1 MATISLSNSNLLLK
15 HGAWIHSVAISPDNT
30 RVMTGGGDGTIR
42 LWDLETAKEL
52 RRFNSRGRAK
62 APLKKVGFFLDGIRG
77 FASSWG
83 ETRYRTVHAT
93 WIFNLETG
101 EELQVF
107 AEDAPVLH
115 SALSPDNHYL
125 VACLGAGMVKLWD
138 TKSGVN
144 LLDLQNMHGAK
155 VAFVPDNDRFLMVT
169 PEQLSLWD
177 IQAGQPIYHH
187 SSDIPSRSS
196 LPPKYP
202 DDIACSSDGAYA
214 AVSRRGGIEVFEVDT
229 GKPIQV
235 LYTKKVPIR
244 SIVFLRGTHYLV
256 GVGEDRIIYIWN
268 IETGKLE
275 STTHAHA
282 DIILDVACSLNN
294 KLLVTASADGTAQVW
309 EIQM

>member
-1 MATISLSNSNLLLK
+1 MGTLSLSSSNIVPK
-15 HGAWIHSVAISPDNT
+15 HEGWVQSVALSPDNT
-30 RVMTGGGDGTIR
+30 QVMTGGSDGTIR

-52 RRFNSRGRAK
+52 RRYNSRGRAK
-62 APLKKVGFFLDGIRG
+62 APLKKVGFFLDGIHG

-115 SALSPDNHYL
+115 SALSPDSHYL
-125 VACLGAGMVKLWD
+125 VACLGVGIVKLWD
-138 TKSGVN
+138 TQSGEN
-144 LLDLQNMHGAK
+144 LLDLQNMYGAK
-155 VAFVPDNDRFLMVT
+155 VAFLPDNDRFLMVM

-177 IQAGQPIYHH
+177 IQAGQLIYRH

-214 AVSRRGGIEVFEVDT
+214 AVSRRGIEVFEVDT
-229 GKPIQV
+229 GKPVQV
-235 LYTKKVPIR
+235 LPVKGGPIR
-244 SIVFLRGTHYLV
+244 SIVFLYDTHYLV
-256 GVGEDRIIYIWN
+256 GVGEDRIIFIWN
-268 IETGKLE
+268 VATGKLE
-275 STTHAHA
+275 SKIHAHSH
-282 DIILDVACSLNN
+282 IILDVACSLDNR
-294 KLLVTASADGTAQVW
+294 LLVTGSADGTAQVW
-309 EIQM
+309 DIQM